1 MNNKTKEPIA
11 IIGIGAI
18 MPGALSKDEFWQNI
32 QTGKYCITEIP
43 QSYWDYKLFYSPD
56 HKAEDK
62 LYSKIG
68 GFIPE
73 GFKFNSI
80 KYRIPPQIAKQM
92 DTVQHLAIETT
103 RMALE
108 DSGYD
113 KKEFDRNRCAVI
125 IGNSMGGMKNEMS
138 NTRLNRPFLYEILK
152 ETPTYKS
159 LSPEAEKKLMDE
171 MDEGVRQKFTPINED
186 SMPGELANVIAG
198 RVANVFDVHGTN
210 FTVDAACATSLAA
223 VDQAVN
229 GLREGNFDMAI
240 VGGVD
245 QMMSPS
251 AYIKFCKIGALSEK
265 GSCPFD
271 AKADGFVMAE
281 GAGTVILKRLSDAV
295 KDGDRVYAVI
305 RAVGASSD
313 GKGKGITAPNP
324 KGQKIAVEKAFE
336 QVEYTPGDIGLVEAH
351 GTSTRVGDAV
361 ELNALYDIF
370 APYAKPGTIGLGSV
384 KSQIGHAKAAAGIA
398 SLIKTSLALYNKVLP
413 PSVNFETPNPTVDWA
428 SSPFRV
434 ITKAEPWNSDK
445 IRRANVSAFGFGGTN
460 FHVAMEEMNDEL
472 VKKTQEHKVCAAKI
486 STSAPAAA
494 QEKKEMNATEYSLL
508 VPGEKIQSDV
518 LTFSADTKQE
528 LFNELSKAVL
538 AIKYDPTY
546 LPSISYQNHI
556 QKPHKF
562 AVSINVENPQK
573 LKEKIEYFIK
583 IAGGQDVW
591 AQESLYLKMK
601 GIYPFTPTEVKPKVC
616 FMFPGQG
623 SQYVDMMKDLAS
635 KYKVVMD
642 TFMEADRL
650 LINIIGQNLTDTLW
664 SKPGETKEQI
674 AAREAAIKKTEMTQP
689 AMLTADIAMMRL
701 LSSFGLK
708 PDVVMGHSL
717 GEYAAAVAAGIF
729 DFENGLKAVC
739 TRGKVMSEIKVEDNG
754 KMASIATTAEAVEPH
769 LKRINGYV
777 AVANKNCPTQ
787 TVIAGAS
794 KAVDEAIKMFTDMGI
809 QAVQIPVSHAFHSEI
824 VRPAMP
830 QYRAFLD
837 TLTFHAP
844 KMPITTNVTAEFY
857 PNDPEKIKDLMVTQ
871 ISHSVEWIKQ
881 LKTTYDSGVR
891 LFVECGPKRVLSA
904 LAASTLSDKKD
915 IKVLASNH
923 PKKGGIVE
931 FNDLFANLISSGI
944 HIDWKGTDIFGDNST
959 YNPAFVK
966 WVDASATPTQK
977 DEVTM
982 SSSSQNNASATQ
994 NGCCTRKSVVISG
1007 IAAGGPGSWD
1017 KVFREGVL
1025 DEILQGRNLIE
1036 PVSSD
1041 CQQKQIDKNVEV
1053 VIKSKDGN
1061 HRIEHLNSVSQAVKL
1076 AAKAGSFD
1084 LEKEFGLP
1092 AKWVASMDRSFQLAI
1107 AAGMLALKDA
1117 GIPLVLYYKPTSTG
1131 GYLPDR
1137 WGLPEDMIDNT
1148 GVIFTSA
1155 YPITNSMMG
1164 EFAQKLTALLE
1175 NKNAKEI
1182 TKFYE
1187 TFINQISDPALKAE
1201 LKAWYDA
1208 EMAKV
1213 PPLQSFTSQFI
1224 LKTIIIAQSH
1234 FAQWIRAKGPAT
1246 SMSAACA
1253 STAQAIAV
1261 AHDWIRLGRAK
1272 RVIVIS
1278 ADDITNDSIAE
1289 WMLTAFLASGAAT
1302 TEADVT
1308 KAALPFDRRRNGMIV
1323 GMGAVSLVVEEESE
1337 VAKRGMKPL
1346 AKLLESEIRNSGFHV
1361 TRLDVAH
1368 VAQVMNEMVSRA
1380 EKDYGLNR
1388 SDIAKQLVFISH
1400 ETYTPARGGSASAE
1414 AYALKSTFGKDVSSV
1429 IVSNTKGFT
1438 GHSMGAGLE
1447 DAIAVRC
1454 LNTGIVPPIAN
1465 FKEADPELE
1474 GITLSKGGHYNFK
1487 YALRLAAGFGSQ
1499 IGMTLLEK
1507 VWSVDEPRICD
1518 PAKHEAWLKQ
1528 ISNQQTP
1535 VLEVVHNTLR
1545 VKDNYKH
1552 GVKPSLVMEGAQAFV
1567 DKVNLVA
1574 SHNAAAHTAA
1584 VPATPAPVA
1593 TSAAQAPVT
1602 AAPVAPVAAAP
1613 KAALPAL
1620 DEASVTKD
1628 ILAIVSE
1635 KTGYPEDMLDLD
1647 LDMEADLGIDT
1658 VKQAELFAI
1667 MREKYQIARQEG
1679 VQLKDY
1685 PTIRSI
1691 IKYAIANAGSESN
1704 ASAPTAAPAA
1714 QTAAPAPVA
1723 PAPVTAAPVA
1733 QPAAAAAPKAA
1744 LPALDEASV
1753 TKDILAIVSEKTGY
1767 PEDMLDLDLDMEADL
1782 GIDTVKQAEL
1792 FAIMREKY
1800 QIARQEGVQLKDYP
1814 TIRSIIKYAMANAG
1828 SEANVAAAQP
1838 AAAAAPVTAA
1848 PAAAPVAAAPVTPAP
1863 AVAQPAAA
1871 AAPKAALPALDEASV
1886 TKDILSIVAEK
1897 TGYPED
1903 MLDLDLDMEADLGID
1918 TVKQAELFAI
1928 MREKYQIARQEGVQL
1943 KDYPTIRSI
1952 IKYAMANAGS
1962 EGKAPAV
1969 TAAPAAQTAAPA
1981 PVASAP
1987 VTAVPVAQPAVAAAP
2002 KAALPALDE
2011 ASVTKD
2017 ITALVAEKTGYPE
2030 DMLDLDLDM
2039 EADLGIDTVKQAELF
2054 AIMREKYQIARQ
2066 EGVQLKDYPTIR
2078 SIIKY
2083 AIANAGS
2090 EGKAPAAA
2098 PAVTA
2103 APVAQAAAPVTP
2115 APVAAPVAPAPVTA
2129 APKASGPLPSL
2140 DEASVTKDIKAIV
2153 AEKTGYPEDMLDLDL
2168 DMEADLGIDTVKQ
2181 AELFAIMR
2189 EKYQIAR
2196 QEGVQLKDYPTIR
2209 SIIKYAIA
2217 NAGSEGKAPAAAPA
2231 VTAAPVAQAAAPVTP
2246 APVTAPV
2253 APAPVTAAPAT
2264 PVVTPVSA
2272 PKVQE
2277 PQEPQLPTI
2286 NVPTVQ
2292 DAVPTAEKVEKPTED
2307 MLTTNPTAPI
2317 RPHVSLAER
2326 PEREGYAGEHCHEK
2340 KLRNVT
2346 VVAQAPLTERE
2357 NRRLSKDRTV
2367 LIFADNSQLIKAYQE
2382 EFKELGVKTHV
2393 FTTLKTRSK
2402 NTTIVNWESYEET
2415 EAALKEYAAEDP
2427 NIQGIVYL
2435 LGATVKKFD
2444 KKVSPHNELTK
2455 YVMPLFIALRV
2466 FEKGL
2471 SDRSDADTFFA
2482 VNTKID
2488 GHFGYTTK
2496 DEFNPIVGAL
2506 TGGVTCYRKDVY
2518 ERTGAISKLIDF
2530 EPTATPDEMARYT
2543 MEEVLHGDMR
2553 LMIGAR
2559 EGGRSTILS
2568 VPVRLDRSEKRFDL
2582 AGKTIIFTGSGRG
2595 IGAMLS
2601 QKIAA
2606 QYHSKII
2613 VLDIIE
2619 IQEKTPLWA
2628 SMNEAELAALKKQ
2641 IWEDLKADKT
2651 KKATPVMLERAFG
2664 RVKDSIT
2671 LYKNLQKLRDLGS
2684 EVEYYHCDV
2693 MNSSM
2698 VKEVCTKIKA
2708 KNGRV
2713 DGLIHF
2719 AGLERSKL
2727 IYDKDPAE
2735 YYRIFDVKATSFASF
2750 LANNIVRDDGFF
2762 AFASS
2767 IAGKYGNLGQSDY
2780 ASANDYL
2787 AKSAF
2792 SLTNQGYRAISIAM
2806 SAYKNV
2812 GMGVRAGVETFLK
2825 SNGVDFVDPED
2836 GMQIFLDEIV
2846 YGDVPEIVLTGS
2858 LGRLDWDHQHRFEMD
2873 EIVPTGAQNAP
2884 KGGNDNGGSAAPKAA
2899 AKTQQAALPD
2909 PSQANHFLSKV
2920 VSLEKGKEIHAEKE
2934 FNLQS
2939 DPYLADHAIEGTPYV
2954 PGVMGIE
2961 TFMETATAL
2970 GGRVPQGLKDVHFY
2984 LPIKLLRNRPQA
2996 VRVIGTDVNGD
3007 ISMEIESDFI
3017 NSKGIKMGNTR
3028 RHFTAHAMQDGFVS
3042 TWNEVKDQIHLDVN
3056 AAPQITKEEIYKKY
3070 FHGPSFQVLGGI
3082 LKADKDSSLAIY
3094 NTTPQPQWKDGQKVL
3109 LANPMLIEAAFQ
3121 CCGFRDMAIDNKMTL
3136 PDGIKEVA
3144 VFKRQTP
3151 PQKLYL
3157 YGRFKG
3163 LTADGKTLHDAYVFD
3178 EQGNVWVEF
3187 HGYQAIGQ

>member
-11 IIGIGAI
+11 IVGIGAI

-43 QSYWDYKLFYSPD
+43 ASYWDYKLFYSPD

-113 KKEFDRNRCAVI
+113 KKEFNRDRCAVI
-125 IGNSMGGMKNEMS
+125 MGNSMGGMKNEMS

-152 ETPTYKS
+152 DTPTYKA
-159 LSPEAEKKLMDE
+159 LPPDAEQKLMDE
-171 MDEGVRQKFTPINED
+171 MDEGVRQKFTPITED

-198 RVANVFDVHGTN
+198 RLANVFDVHGTN

-251 AYIKFCKIGALSEK
+251 AYIKFCKIGALSEH

-295 KDGDRVYAVI
+295 KDGDKVYAVI

-324 KGQKIAVEKAFE
+324 KGQKIAVEKTFE
-336 QVEYTPGDIGLVEAH
+336 QLDYTPGDVGLIEAH

-370 APYAKPGTIGLGSV
+370 SPYAKPGTIGLGSV

-413 PSVNFETPNPTVDWA
+413 PSVNFQTPNPTVDWA
-428 SSPFRV
+428 TSPFRV
-434 ITKAEPWNSDK
+434 ITQAEPWNTDK
-445 IRRANVSAFGFGGTN
+445 VRRANVSAFGFGGTN
-460 FHVAMEEMNDEL
+460 FHVALEEMNDDL
-472 VKKTQEHKVCAAKI
+472 VRKTQNAAQDKVCAAAI
-486 STSAPAAA
+486 SHPTPAV
-494 QEKKEMNATEYSLL
+494 QEQSNMNATNYSLL

-518 LTFSADTKQE
+518 LTFSADTKQD
-528 LFNELSKAVL
+528 LFNALGKAVL
-538 AIKYDPTY
+538 AIEYDPTY
-546 LPSISYQNHI
+546 LPRIAYQNHL

-562 AVSINVENPQK
+562 AVAINVENPEK

-601 GIYPFTPTEVKPKVC
+601 GIYPFTPSEIKPKVC

-642 TFMEADRL
+642 TFMEADRIL
-650 LINIIGQNLTDTLW
+650 VGLIGQNLTDTLW
-664 SKPGETKEQI
+664 SKPGETKEQL
-674 AAREAAIKKTEMTQP
+674 AEREAAIKKTEMTQP
-689 AMLTADIAMMRL
+689 AVLTADVAMMRL

-739 TRGKVMSEIKVEDNG
+739 TRAKAMADIKVEDNG
-754 KMASIATTAEAVEPH
+754 KMASIAAPTEQVEPQ
-769 LKRINGYV
+769 LSRISGYV

-787 TVIAGAS
+787 TVIAGNS
-794 KAVDEAIKMFTDMGI
+794 KSIDDAIKMFTDMGI

-830 QYRAFLD
+830 KYRAFLD
-837 TLTFHAP
+837 TLTVNAP

-857 PNDPEKIKDLMVTQ
+857 PSDPEKIKDLMVTQ

-904 LAASTLSDKKD
+904 LATNTLADKKD

-931 FNDLFANLISSGI
+931 FNDMFANMISSGI
-944 HIDWKGTDIFGDNST
+944 HIDWKGTDVLGDHST
-959 YNPAFVK
+959 FNPAFAQWAGAAAPAAAAPAQPAAACAAQPAACSTHK
-966 WVDASATPTQK
+966 
-977 DEVTM
+977 E
-982 SSSSQNNASATQ
+982 
-994 NGCCTRKSVVISG
+994 VVISG

-1036 PVSSD
+1036 PVSSEI
-1041 CQQKQIDKNVEV
+1041 QQKQIDKNVEI

-1061 HRIEHLNSVSQAVKL
+1061 HRIEHLSSPEQAIKL

-1092 AKWVASMDRSFQLAI
+1092 AKWVASMDRCFQLAI
-1107 AAGMLALKDA
+1107 AAGILALKDA

-1137 WGLPEDMIDNT
+1137 WGLPEEMIDNT

-1175 NKNAKEI
+1175 NKNAQEL

-1213 PPLQSFTSQFI
+1213 PALQSFTSQFI

-1253 STAQAIAV
+1253 STAQAISV

-1278 ADDITNDSIAE
+1278 ADDITNNSISE

-1302 TEADVT
+1302 TQADVT

-1323 GMGAVSLVVEEESE
+1323 GMGAVSLVVEEQAE
-1337 VAKRGMKPL
+1337 VEKRGMKPL
-1346 AKLLESEIRNSGFHV
+1346 AKLLATEIRNSGFHV
-1361 TRLDVAH
+1361 TRLDVGH
-1368 VAQVMNEMVSRA
+1368 VAQVMNELVSHA
-1380 EKDYGLNR
+1380 EKEYGLNR

-1454 LNTGIVPPIAN
+1454 LNTGLVPPIAN
-1465 FKEADPELE
+1465 FKEADPELQ

-1507 VWSVDEPRICD
+1507 MWTVGEPRITD
-1518 PAKHEAWLKQ
+1518 SAKHEAWLKH
-1528 ISNQQTP
+1528 ISNQQNP
-1535 VLEVVHNTLR
+1535 VLEVDHNTLR

-1567 DKVNLVA
+1567 DKVNMMA
-1574 SHNAAAHTAA
+1574 SHAAPAAAPAVTSAPAPAPAA
-1584 VPATPAPVA
+1584 VQP
-1593 TSAAQAPVT
+1593 
-1602 AAPVAPVAAAP
+1602 APVAAAP
-1613 KAALPAL
+1613 KAALPNT

-1667 MREKYQIARQEG
+1667 MR
-1679 VQLKDY
+1679 D
-1685 PTIRSI
+1685 
-1691 IKYAIANAGSESN
+1691 
-1704 ASAPTAAPAA
+1704 
-1714 QTAAPAPVA
+1714 
-1723 PAPVTAAPVA
+1723 
-1733 QPAAAAAPKAA
+1733 
-1744 LPALDEASV
+1744 
-1753 TKDILAIVSEKTGY
+1753 
-1767 PEDMLDLDLDMEADL
+1767 
-1782 GIDTVKQAEL
+1782 
-1792 FAIMREKY
+1792 KY

-1814 TIRSIIKYAMANAG
+1814 TIRSIIKYAMENAG
-1828 SEANVAAAQP
+1828 SEMGAAPAAPVASVAQP
-1838 AAAAAPVTAA
+1838 APAPVVTSAPAPAPAVTAA
-1848 PAAAPVAAAPVTPAP
+1848 PAQPAPV
-1863 AVAQPAAA
+1863 A
-1871 AAPKAALPALDEASV
+1871 AAPKAALPNTDEASV
-1886 TKDILSIVAEK
+1886 TKDIVALVAEK

-1952 IKYAMANAGS
+1952 IKYAMAHAGT
-1962 EGKAPAV
+1962 EGAATV
-1969 TAAPAAQTAAPA
+1969 AAAPAAAQAPAAQPAPVATPAAVVTPAPAVAPAPA
-1981 PVASAP
+1981 PV
-1987 VTAVPVAQPAVAAAP
+1987 PAVAPAAAP
-2002 KAALPALDE
+2002 KAQGALDE
-2011 ASVTKD
+2011 ASVTKE
-2017 ITALVAEKTGYPE
+2017 IVAMVAEKTGYPE

-2054 AIMREKYQIARQ
+2054 AAMREHYGIAQ
-2066 EGVQLKDYPTIR
+2066 MEGIQLKDYPTIR
-2078 SIIKY
+2078 HCINFALTY
-2083 AIANAGS
+2083 A
-2090 EGKAPAAA
+2090 GKPAAA
-2098 PAVTA
+2098 PAA
-2103 APVAQAAAPVTP
+2103 AQ
-2115 APVAAPVAPAPVTA
+2115 
-2129 APKASGPLPSL
+2129 
-2140 DEASVTKDIKAIV
+2140 
-2153 AEKTGYPEDMLDLDL
+2153 
-2168 DMEADLGIDTVKQ
+2168 
-2181 AELFAIMR
+2181 
-2189 EKYQIAR
+2189 
-2196 QEGVQLKDYPTIR
+2196 
-2209 SIIKYAIA
+2209 
-2217 NAGSEGKAPAAAPA
+2217 PAAAPA
-2231 VTAAPVAQAAAPVTP
+2231 PAADSSVAPVQ
-2246 APVTAPV
+2246 TAPAAQEPAEPALPVIKV
-2253 APAPVTAAPAT
+2253 AD
-2264 PVVTPVSA
+2264 
-2272 PKVQE
+2272 VQE
-2277 PQEPQLPTI
+2277 
-2286 NVPTVQ
+2286 
-2292 DAVPTAEKVEKPTED
+2292 AVPTAGKVGKPSEE
-2307 MLTTNPTAPI
+2307 MLTTNPTGQI
-2317 RPHVSLAER
+2317 EHRVSLAER

-2346 VVAQAPLTERE
+2346 VVADAPLTERE
-2357 NRRLSKDRTV
+2357 NRRLAKDRTV

-2444 KKVSPHNELTK
+2444 KKASPHNELTK

-2471 SDRSDADTFFA
+2471 ANRQDADTFFA
-2482 VNTKID
+2482 VNVKID
-2488 GHFGYTTK
+2488 GNFGYFTK

-2506 TGGVTCYRKDVY
+2506 TGGTTCYRKDVY
-2518 ERTGAISKLIDF
+2518 ERTGAISKLMDF
-2530 EPTATPDEMARYT
+2530 EPTATPDEMAQKT
-2543 MEEVLHGDMR
+2543 MDEVLHGDMR
-2553 LMIGAR
+2553 LMIGTR
-2559 EGGRSTILS
+2559 EGKRSTILS
-2568 VPVRLDRSEKRFDL
+2568 VPVRLDKSVKRFDL

-2606 QYHSKII
+2606 QYKSKII

-2628 SMNEAELAALKKQ
+2628 SMNETELAALKKQ
-2641 IWEDLKADKT
+2641 LWEELKADT
-2651 KKATPVMLERAFG
+2651 THKATPVMLERAFG

-2671 LYKNLQKLRDLGS
+2671 LYNNLQKLRDLGS

-2693 MNSSM
+2693 LNSSM

-2792 SLTNQGYRAISIAM
+2792 SLTNQGYRAIAIAM

-2858 LGRLDWDHQHRFEMD
+2858 LGRLDWDHQLRFEMD
-2873 EIVPTGAQNAP
+2873 EIVPEGAHAAP
-2884 KGGNDNGGSAAPKAA
+2884 QGGNDRGQGGASPAAPASAAA
-2899 AKTQQAALPD
+2899 QPD
-2909 PSQANHFLSKV
+2909 PAQATHFLGKV
-2920 VSLEKGKEIHAEKE
+2920 GTLAKNQALHAEKE

-2961 TFMETATAL
+2961 TFVETATAL
-2970 GGRVPQGLKDVHFY
+2970 GGTVPQGLKDVHFY

-2996 VRVIGTDVNGD
+2996 VRVIGKEENGD

-3017 NSKGIKMGNTR
+3017 NSKGVKMGNTR
-3028 RHFTAHAMQDGFVS
+3028 RHFTAHALQRGFVS

-3082 LKADKDSSLAIY
+3082 LKADKDSSLAVY
-3094 NTTPQPQWKDGQKVL
+3094 NTTPRPQWTDGAKTL

-3136 PDGIKEVA
+3136 PDGIKELA
-3144 VFKRQTP
+3144 VFKREVP

-3178 EQGNVWVEF
+3178 EQGQVWVEI

>member
-11 IIGIGAI
+11 IVGIGAI
-18 MPGALSKDEFWQNI
+18 MPGALSKDEFWNNI
-32 QTGKYCITEIP
+32 QSGKYCITEVP
-43 QSYWDYKLFYSPD
+43 KSYWDPALFYSPD

-62 LYSKIG
+62 LYSTIG
-68 GFIPE
+68 GFIPQE
-73 GFKFNSI
+73 FKFNSI
-80 KYRIPPQIAKQM
+80 QYRIPPQIAKQM
-92 DTVQHLAIETT
+92 DTVQCLAIETT

-125 IGNSMGGMKNEMS
+125 VGNSLGGMKNEKS
-138 NTRLNRPFLYEILK
+138 NTRLNKPFFYEILK
-152 ETPTYKS
+152 ETQVYKS
-159 LSPEAEKKLMDE
+159 LTPQAEKQMMAE
-171 MDEGVRQKFTPINED
+171 MDESFRQKYTPITED
-186 SMPGELANVIAG
+186 TMPGELPNVIAG
-198 RVANVFDVHGTN
+198 RLANVFDVHGTN

-295 KDGDRVYAVI
+295 KDGDKVYAVI

-324 KGQKIAVEKAFE
+324 KGQKIAVEKTFE
-336 QVEYTPGDIGLVEAH
+336 QLDYTPGDVGLVEAH

-361 ELNALYDIF
+361 ELNALYEIF
-370 APYAKPGTIGLGSV
+370 SPYAKPGTIGLGSV

-398 SLIKTSLALYNKVLP
+398 SLIKTSMALYNKVLP

-428 SSPFRV
+428 TSPFRV
-434 ITKAEPWNSDK
+434 ITKAEEWTTDK
-445 IRRANVSAFGFGGTN
+445 VRRANVSAFGFGGTN
-460 FHVAMEEMNDEL
+460 FHVALEEMNDGL
-472 VKKTQEHKVCAAKI
+472 LKKETETKVCCEKI
-486 STSAPAAA
+486 STPVVE
-494 QEKKEMNATEYSLL
+494 EKSVMNSNNYELR
-508 VPGEKIQSDV
+508 VPGEKIQGDV
-518 LTFSADTKQE
+518 LTFSAPTKQE
-528 LFNELSKAVL
+528 LFNELGKAVL

-556 QKPHKF
+556 QKPQKF
-562 AVSINVENPQK
+562 AVSINVESPEK
-573 LKEKIEYFIK
+573 LKDKIEFFIK
-583 IAGGQDVW
+583 IASGQDVW
-591 AQESLYLKMK
+591 SQDSLYLKMK
-601 GIYPFTPTEVKPKVC
+601 GIYPFTPSEIKPKVC

-635 KYKVVMD
+635 KYKVVQD
-642 TFMEADRL
+642 TFDEADRHL
-650 LINIIGQNLTDTLW
+650 MNISGQNLTDTLW
-664 SKPGETKEQI
+664 SKAGETKEQI
-674 AAREAAIKKTEMTQP
+674 AAREEAIRKTEMTQP

-701 LSSFGLK
+701 LSSFGIK

-739 TRGKVMSEIKVEDNG
+739 TRGKVMSEIRVEDNG
-754 KMASIATTAEAVEPH
+754 KMASVAAPAEQVAPE

-794 KAVDEAIKMFTDMGI
+794 KAVDDAIVMFTNMGI

-824 VRPAMP
+824 IRPAMP

-837 TLTFHAP
+837 TLEFHSP

-871 ISHSVEWIKQ
+871 IAHSVEWIKQ
-881 LKTTYDSGVR
+881 LKTTYESGVR

-904 LAASTLSDKKD
+904 LATNTLSDKKD
-915 IKVLASNH
+915 IRVLASNH
-923 PKKGGIVE
+923 PKKGGITE

-944 HIDWKGTDIFGDNST
+944 AIDWTGTDMAGNNSC
-959 YNPAFVK
+959 YNPAFAK
-966 WVDASATPTQK
+966 WVNPATTVSIEKVQTPAQTPVEEKPCQTQAKDAVCYHK
-977 DEVTM
+977 DI
-982 SSSSQNNASATQ
+982 
-994 NGCCTRKSVVISG
+994 VISG
-1007 IAAGGPGSWD
+1007 ISAGGPGSWD
-1017 KVFREGVL
+1017 KVFREGIL
-1025 DEILQGRNLIE
+1025 DEILSGRNMIE
-1036 PVSSD
+1036 SVSPEI
-1041 CQQKQIDKNVEV
+1041 QQQQIDKHVEFV
-1053 VIKSKDGN
+1053 VKSPDGN
-1061 HRIEHLNSVSQAVKL
+1061 HRFERLTSPTQAIKL
-1076 AAKAGSFD
+1076 AAKGGAFD

-1092 AKWVASMDRSFQLAI
+1092 AKWVRSMDRSFQLAI
-1107 AAGMLALKDA
+1107 AAGILALKDA

-1137 WGLPEDMIDNT
+1137 WGLPADMIDET

-1155 YPITNSMMG
+1155 FPVANSMMG
-1164 EFAQKLTALLE
+1164 DLTKRVSGLLN
-1175 NKNAKEI
+1175 NKTAKEVRAFCD
-1182 TKFYE
+1182 KF
-1187 TFINQISDPALKAE
+1187 IAQISDPALKAE
-1201 LKAWYDA
+1201 IENWYNENFKDKEVEPQA
-1208 EMAKV
+1208 
-1213 PPLQSFTSQFI
+1213 FTSEFI
-1224 LKTIIIAQSH
+1224 LKTIAIAHSH
-1234 FAQWIRAKGPAT
+1234 FCQWIRARGPAT
-1246 SMSAACA
+1246 AMSAACA
-1253 STAQAIAV
+1253 STAQAIAI
-1261 AHDWIRLGRAK
+1261 AQDWIKLGRCK

-1278 ADDITNDSIAE
+1278 ADDISNDNVAE
-1289 WMLTAFLASGAAT
+1289 WILTAFLASGAAT
-1302 TEADVT
+1302 TEAEVA

-1323 GMGAVSLVVEEESE
+1323 GMGAVSLVVEEEAE
-1337 VAKRGMKPL
+1337 VIKRGMKPL
-1346 AKLLESEIRNSGFHV
+1346 AKLLNAEIANSGFHV
-1361 TRLDVAH
+1361 TRIDVNH
-1368 VAQVMNEMVSRA
+1368 MAQVMDRLVATA
-1380 EKDYGLNR
+1380 EKEYGLNR

-1414 AYALKSTFGKDVSSV
+1414 AYALKSTFGADVGSV

-1454 LNTGIVPPIAN
+1454 LNTGLVPPIAN
-1465 FKEADPELE
+1465 FQEADPELA
-1474 GITLSKGGHYNFK
+1474 GINLSKGGHYDFK
-1487 YALRLAAGFGSQ
+1487 YALHLAAGFGSQ
-1499 IGMTLLEK
+1499 VGMTLLERSWQ
-1507 VWSVDEPRICD
+1507 VGQDRISD
-1518 PAKHEAWLKQ
+1518 AAQHQSWLKE
-1528 ISNQQTP
+1528 ISGQEDP
-1535 VLEVVHNTLR
+1535 VLEVVQNTLR
-1545 VKDNYKH
+1545 IKDNYKH
-1552 GVKPSLVMEGAQAFV
+1552 GVKPALVMEGSQAFV
-1567 DKVNLVA
+1567 DKVKPAKAVA
-1574 SHNAAAHTAA
+1574 SVAQE
-1584 VPATPAPVA
+1584 PAEQAAPVQA
-1593 TSAAQAPVT
+1593 VAEQAPVVT
-1602 AAPVAPVAAAP
+1602 TPEVAPAAVVEP
-1613 KAALPAL
+1613 AAVLPSL
-1620 DEASVTKD
+1620 TEEDVTKE
-1628 ILAIVSE
+1628 ILNIVSE

-1691 IKYAIANAGSESN
+1691 IKYALANAGQ
-1704 ASAPTAAPAA
+1704 SAEQVPAEQAAPVQAVAEQAPVVTTPEVAPAA
-1714 QTAAPAPVA
+1714 V
-1723 PAPVTAAPVA
+1723 VE
-1733 QPAAAAAPKAA
+1733 PAAV
-1744 LPALDEASV
+1744 LPSLTEEDV
-1753 TKDILAIVSEKTGY
+1753 TKEILNIVSEKTGY

-1814 TIRSIIKYAMANAG
+1814 TIRSIIKYALANAG
-1828 SEANVAAAQP
+1828 QSAEQVP
-1838 AAAAAPVTAA
+1838 AEQAAPVQAVAEQTPVVTAPEVA
-1848 PAAAPVAAAPVTPAP
+1848 PAAVVEPVQAPVAEVAP
-1863 AVAQPAAA
+1863 AV
-1871 AAPKAALPALDEASV
+1871 KAVVALDEATV
-1886 TKDILSIVAEK
+1886 TKEVVSMVAEK

-1952 IKYAMANAGS
+1952 IKYALANAGQS
-1962 EGKAPAV
+1962 AEQVPAEQAAPVQAVAEQTPVVTAPEVAPAAVVEPVQAPVAEVAPAV
-1969 TAAPAAQTAAPA
+1969 K
-1981 PVASAP
+1981 
-1987 VTAVPVAQPAVAAAP
+1987 AVV
-2002 KAALPALDE
+2002 ALDE
-2011 ASVTKD
+2011 ATVTKEVVSM
-2017 ITALVAEKTGYPE
+2017 VAEKTGYPE

-2054 AIMREKYQIARQ
+2054 AAMREHYAVAQQDGI
-2066 EGVQLKDYPTIR
+2066 QLKDYPTIR
-2078 SIIKY
+2078 HCIKFVLSST
-2083 AIANAGS
+2083 AVNQSSVAEETS
-2090 EGKAPAAA
+2090 
-2098 PAVTA
+2098 AVTE
-2103 APVAQAAAPVTP
+2103 APVEPTLAQSAVTEEENALPVI
-2115 APVAAPVAPAPVTA
+2115 
-2129 APKASGPLPSL
+2129 K
-2140 DEASVTKDIKAIV
+2140 VTKLA
-2153 AEKTGYPEDMLDLDL
+2153 
-2168 DMEADLGIDTVKQ
+2168 
-2181 AELFAIMR
+2181 
-2189 EKYQIAR
+2189 
-2196 QEGVQLKDYPTIR
+2196 
-2209 SIIKYAIA
+2209 
-2217 NAGSEGKAPAAAPA
+2217 
-2231 VTAAPVAQAAAPVTP
+2231 
-2246 APVTAPV
+2246 
-2253 APAPVTAAPAT
+2253 
-2264 PVVTPVSA
+2264 
-2272 PKVQE
+2272 
-2277 PQEPQLPTI
+2277 
-2286 NVPTVQ
+2286 
-2292 DAVPTAEKVEKPTED
+2292 DAVPAADQVNKPSEE
-2307 MLTTNPTAPI
+2307 MLTTNPTGEI
-2317 RPHVSLAER
+2317 KENTSLAER

-2340 KLRNVT
+2340 KLRSVT
-2346 VVAQAPLTERE
+2346 VVAPAPLTERV
-2357 NRRLSKDRTV
+2357 NRHLSKDRTV

-2415 EAALKEYAAEDP
+2415 EAALKEYASEDP

-2435 LGATVKKFD
+2435 LGASVKKFD
-2444 KKVSPHNELTK
+2444 KKVSTHGELTK

-2466 FEKGL
+2466 FERAM
-2471 SDRSDADTFFA
+2471 SNRTDADTFFV

-2488 GHFGYTTK
+2488 GNFGYTTK
-2496 DEFNPIVGAL
+2496 DEFNPITGAL
-2506 TGGVTCYRKDVY
+2506 CGGMTCFRKDVY
-2518 ERTGAISKLIDF
+2518 ERTGALGKLLDF
-2530 EPTATPDEMARYT
+2530 ENTATPDEMAQKT

-2553 LMIGAR
+2553 LMVGTR
-2559 EGGRSTILS
+2559 GGERSTILS
-2568 VPVRLDRSEKRFDL
+2568 VPVRLDRSVKRFDL
-2582 AGKTIIFTGSGRG
+2582 AGKTVIFTGAGRG

-2601 QKIAA
+2601 QKLAA
-2606 QYHSKII
+2606 QYKSKII

-2641 IWEDLKADKT
+2641 MWEELKADT
-2651 KKATPVMLERAFG
+2651 TQKATPVLLERAFG
-2664 RVKDSIT
+2664 KVKDSIT
-2671 LYKNLQKLRDLGS
+2671 LYNNLQKLRELGS

-2693 MNSSM
+2693 LNSSM

-2708 KNGRV
+2708 RNGRV

-2735 YYRIFDVKATSFASF
+2735 YYRIFDVKASSFVTF
-2750 LANNIVRDDGFF
+2750 LENNIVRNGGFF

-2787 AKSAF
+2787 AKSAL
-2792 SLTNQGYRAISIAM
+2792 SLSNQGYRAISVAM

-2812 GMGVRAGVETFLK
+2812 GMGVRAGVETFLR

-2858 LGRLDWDHQHRFEMD
+2858 LGLLDWDHQLRLDMD
-2873 EIVPTGAQNAP
+2873 EIVPQ
-2884 KGGNDNGGSAAPKAA
+2884 GGNNTPESDDSDKGNGGPSAPVKSEETPAA
-2899 AKTQQAALPD
+2899 IQPD
-2909 PSQANHFLSKV
+2909 PSKANHFLSKV
-2920 VSLEKGKEIHAEKE
+2920 VSQTDQEIHTEKE
-2934 FNLQS
+2934 FNLES

-2961 TFMETATAL
+2961 TFVETATAL
-2970 GGRVPQGLKDVHFY
+2970 SGQVPQGLKDVHFF

-2996 VRVIGTDVNGD
+2996 VRVIGKNENGE

-3028 RHFTAHAMQDGFVS
+3028 RHFTAKSLASGFVS
-3042 TWNEVKDQIHLDVN
+3042 TWKEVKDQIQLDTL
-3056 AAPQITKEEIYKKY
+3056 ALPQISKEEIYKKY

-3082 LKADKDSSLAIY
+3082 LKADKESSLALY
-3094 NTTPQPQWKDGQKVL
+3094 NTTPRPQWSDAEKTL

-3121 CCGFRDMAIDNKMTL
+3121 CCGFRDMAIENKMTL
-3136 PDGIKEVA
+3136 PDGIKEIA
-3144 VFKRQTP
+3144 VFHREVP

-3178 EQGNVWVEF
+3178 EQGNVWVEI

>member
-1 MNNKTKEPIA
+1 MPRKEDFTLGDKMKNKNLEPIA
-11 IIGIGAI
+11 IVGIGAI
-18 MPGALSKDEFWQNI
+18 MPGALNKDEFWSNI
-32 QTGKYCITEIP
+32 KEGKYCITEIP
-43 QSYWDYKLFYSPD
+43 ASYWDYRLFYSPD

-68 GFIPE
+68 GFIPQS
-73 GFKFNSI
+73 FKFNSL

-113 KKEFDRNRCAVI
+113 KKEFDHNRTAVI

-152 ETPTYKS
+152 NTPSFKS
-159 LSPEAEKKLMDE
+159 LAPADAQKMLDE
-171 MDEGVRQKFTPINED
+171 MDAGVREKFTPINED
-186 SMPGELANVIAG
+186 SMPGELANVIPG
-198 RVANVFDVHGTN
+198 RVANVFDLHGTN
-210 FTVDAACATSLAA
+210 FAVDAACATSLAA
-223 VDQAVN
+223 IDQAVN
-229 GLREGNFDMAI
+229 GLRMGNFDMAI
-240 VGGVD
+240 AGGVD

-251 AYIKFCKIGALSEK
+251 AYIKFCKIGALSET
-265 GSCPFD
+265 GSYPFD
-271 AKADGFVMAE
+271 ARANGFVMAE
-281 GAGTVILKRLSDAV
+281 GAGMVILKRLSDAV
-295 KDGDRVYAVI
+295 KAGDKIYAVI

-324 KGQKIAVEKAFE
+324 KGQKLAVEKAFE
-336 QVEYTPGDIGLVEAH
+336 QLDYTPEAVGLIEAH
-351 GTSTRVGDAV
+351 GTGTRVGDAV
-361 ELNALYDIF
+361 ELGALTELFGSYV
-370 APYAKPGTIGLGSV
+370 KPGSIGLGSV

-398 SLIKTSLALYNKVLP
+398 SLIKTSLALYNEVLP
-413 PSVNFETPNPTVDWA
+413 PSVNFETPNPIVDW
-428 SSPFRV
+428 STCPFRV
-434 ITKAEPWNSDK
+434 ITKAEEWPGDK

-460 FHVAMEEMNDEL
+460 FHVAMEEMNDSL
-472 VKKTQEHKVCAAKI
+472 LKKAEESKQQVTV
-486 STSAPAAA
+486 SAPV
-494 QEKKEMNATEYSLL
+494 QEKPTMTSSNSYTLH

-518 LTFSADTKQE
+518 LTFSAPTKQE
-528 LFNELSKAVL
+528 LFNVLDKALV
-538 AIKYDPTY
+538 AIECDPTY
-546 LPSISYQNHI
+546 LPSLSYKNHME
-556 QKPHKF
+556 KPAKF
-562 AVSINVENPQK
+562 AVTINVESPEK
-573 LKEKIEYFIK
+573 LKEKIAFFK
-583 IAGGQDVW
+583 KTASAQDVW
-591 AQESLYLKMK
+591 EQESLYLRMK
-601 GIYPFTPTEVKPKVC
+601 GIYPFTPSEIKPKVC

-635 KYKVVMD
+635 KYKVVQD
-642 TFMEADRL
+642 TFDEADRL
-650 LINIIGQNLTDTLW
+650 LMGIIGQNLTDTLW

-689 AMLTADIAMMRL
+689 AVLTADIAMMRL
-701 LSSFGLK
+701 LSSFGIK

-754 KMASIATTAEAVEPH
+754 KMASIAAPVERVEPE
-769 LKRINGYV
+769 LARISGYV

-794 KAVDEAIKMFTDMGI
+794 KSIDDAIKMFTDMGI
-809 QAVQIPVSHAFHSEI
+809 QAVQIPVSHAFHSAI

-857 PNDPEKIKDLMVTQ
+857 PSDPEKIKDLMVTQ

-904 LAASTLSDKKD
+904 LASNTLSDKKD

-944 HIDWKGTDIFGDNST
+944 HLDWKGTDMYGDNST
-959 YNPAFVK
+959 FNPAFVN
-966 WVDASATPTQK
+966 WVTGNATPTEK
-977 DEVTM
+977 AAGTVKENTVC
-982 SSSSQNNASATQ
+982 ACKVGVAAA
-994 NGCCTRKSVVISG
+994 NGKGGKKSIVISG

-1017 KVFREGVL
+1017 KIFREGVL
-1025 DEILQGRNLIE
+1025 DEILSGRNMIE

-1041 CQQKQIDKNVEV
+1041 IQQKQIDKHVEF

-1061 HRIEHLNSVSQAVKL
+1061 HRIERLTSPMQAIKL
-1076 AAKAGSFD
+1076 AAKGGAFD

-1092 AKWVASMDRSFQLAI
+1092 AKWVRSMDRSFQLAI
-1107 AAGMLALKDA
+1107 AAGILALKDA

-1137 WGLPEDMIDNT
+1137 WGLPADMIDET

-1155 YPITNSMMG
+1155 FPVANSMMG
-1164 EFAQKLTALLE
+1164 DLTKRVAGLLN
-1175 NKNAKEI
+1175 NKTAKEVRAFCD
-1182 TKFYE
+1182 KF
-1187 TFINQISDPALKAE
+1187 ISQISDPALKAE
-1201 LKAWYDA
+1201 IEAWYQANFKDKEVEPEA
-1208 EMAKV
+1208 
-1213 PPLQSFTSQFI
+1213 FTSEFI
-1224 LKTIIIAQSH
+1224 LKTIIIAHSH
-1234 FAQWIRAKGPAT
+1234 FCQWIRARGPAT
-1246 SMSAACA
+1246 ALSAACA
-1253 STAQAIAV
+1253 STAQAVSV
-1261 AHDWIRLGRAK
+1261 AQDWIKLGRCK

-1278 ADDITNDSIAE
+1278 ADDPTNDNISE
-1289 WMLTAFLASGAAT
+1289 WILTAFLASGAAT

-1323 GMGAVSLVVEEESE
+1323 GMGAVSLIVEEESE
-1337 VAKRGMKPL
+1337 VTKRGMKPL
-1346 AKLLESEIRNSGFHV
+1346 AKLLSTEIANSGFHV

-1368 VAQVMNEMVSRA
+1368 VAQVMNRLVSHA
-1380 EKDYGLNR
+1380 EQEYGLNR

-1454 LNTGIVPPIAN
+1454 LNTGLVPPIAN

-1499 IGMTLLEK
+1499 LGMTLLEK
-1507 VWSVDEPRICD
+1507 MWQEGEPRIAD
-1518 PAKHEAWLKQ
+1518 EAKHQAWLKE
-1528 ISNQQTP
+1528 ISGQQAP
-1535 VLEVVHNTLR
+1535 VLEVVQNTLR
-1545 VKDNYKH
+1545 IKDNYQH
-1552 GVKPSLVMEGAQAFV
+1552 GVKPALVMEGSQAFV
-1567 DKVNLVA
+1567 DKVNAIHAHDVK
-1574 SHNAAAHTAA
+1574 AAPAA
-1584 VPATPAPVA
+1584 VTP
-1593 TSAAQAPVT
+1593 
-1602 AAPVAPVAAAP
+1602 AAPVAQPAPAAAP
-1613 KAALPAL
+1613 KAAAL
-1620 DEASVTKD
+1620 DEATVTKE
-1628 ILAIVSE
+1628 VVKMVGE
-1635 KTGYPEDMLDLD
+1635 KTGYPEDMLDID

-1658 VKQAELFAI
+1658 VKQAELFASL
-1667 MREKYQIARQEG
+1667 REHYGIAQQDG
-1679 VQLKDY
+1679 IQLKDY
-1685 PTIRSI
+1685 PTIRHC
-1691 IKYAIANAGSESN
+1691 IKFVLANAGQS
-1704 ASAPTAAPAA
+1704 AAPAVSAPVAAPAA
-1714 QTAAPAPVA
+1714 
-1723 PAPVTAAPVA
+1723 VTPAAPVA
-1733 QPAAAAAPKAA
+1733 QPAPAAAPKAA
-1744 LPALDEASV
+1744 ALDEATV
-1753 TKDILAIVSEKTGY
+1753 TKEVVGMVAEKTGY
-1767 PEDMLDLDLDMEADL
+1767 PEDMLDIDLDMEADL

-1792 FAIMREKY
+1792 FASLREHY
-1800 QIARQEGVQLKDYP
+1800 GIAQQDGIQLKDYP
-1814 TIRSIIKYAMANAG
+1814 TIRHCIKFVLANAG
-1828 SEANVAAAQP
+1828 QSAAPAVSAPVAAPAAVTPAAPVAQPAPAAAPKAAALDEATVTKEVVGMVAEKTGYPEDMLDIDLDMEADLGIDTVKQAELFASLREHYGIAQQDGIQLKDYPTIRHCINFVLANAGKAAAQP
-1838 AAAAAPVTAA
+1838 AAAPAVSAPVAA
-1848 PAAAPVAAAPVTPAP
+1848 PAAQPAVVTP
-1863 AVAQPAAA
+1863 VAQPAPA
-1871 AAPKAALPALDEASV
+1871 AAPKAAAGALDEATV
-1886 TKDILSIVAEK
+1886 TKEIVKMVAEK

-1918 TVKQAELFAI
+1918 TVKQAELFAA
-1928 MREKYQIARQEGVQL
+1928 MREHYGIAQQEGIQL
-1943 KDYPTIRSI
+1943 KDYPTIRHCINFALS
-1952 IKYAMANAGS
+1952 NAGKS
-1962 EGKAPAV
+1962 AAPAV
-1969 TAAPAAQTAAPA
+1969 SAPAAVPAAQPA
-1981 PVASAP
+1981 V
-1987 VTAVPVAQPAVAAAP
+1987 VTPVAQPAPAAAP
-2002 KAALPALDE
+2002 KAAAGALDE
-2011 ASVTKD
+2011 ATVTKE
-2017 ITALVAEKTGYPE
+2017 IVKMVAEKTGYPE

-2054 AIMREKYQIARQ
+2054 AAMREHYGIAQQ
-2066 EGVQLKDYPTIR
+2066 EGIQLKDYPTIR
-2078 SIIKY
+2078 HCINFALS
-2083 AIANAGS
+2083 NAG
-2090 EGKAPAAA
+2090 GKFAAA
-2098 PAVTA
+2098 VTPA
-2103 APVAQAAAPVTP
+2103 APVAQPAPAAVEAPAAPATAPAVTP
-2115 APVAAPVAPAPVTA
+2115 APAVVEAPKAAPA
-2129 APKASGPLPSL
+2129 APKLAKKP
-2140 DEASVTKDIKAIV
+2140 EHVV
-2153 AEKTGYPEDMLDLDL
+2153 AEHIGAPQ
-2168 DMEADLGIDTVKQ
+2168 ADALI
-2181 AELFAIMR
+2181 
-2189 EKYQIAR
+2189 
-2196 QEGVQLKDYPTIR
+2196 
-2209 SIIKYAIA
+2209 
-2217 NAGSEGKAPAAAPA
+2217 
-2231 VTAAPVAQAAAPVTP
+2231 
-2246 APVTAPV
+2246 
-2253 APAPVTAAPAT
+2253 
-2264 PVVTPVSA
+2264 
-2272 PKVQE
+2272 
-2277 PQEPQLPTI
+2277 
-2286 NVPTVQ
+2286 
-2292 DAVPTAEKVEKPTED
+2292 
-2307 MLTTNPTAPI
+2307 TNPTAPI
-2317 RPHVSLAER
+2317 EKRFSLAER
-2326 PEREGYAGEHCHEK
+2326 PEREGYQGEHCHEK
-2340 KLRNVT
+2340 KLRYVT
-2346 VVAQAPLTERE
+2346 TVADAPLTERE
-2357 NRRLSKDRTV
+2357 NRRLSKDRTI
-2367 LIFADNSQLIKAYQE
+2367 LLFADNSQLIKAYQE
-2382 EFKELGVKTHV
+2382 EFKELGVKYHV

-2435 LGATVKKFD
+2435 LGASIKKFD
-2444 KKVSPHNELTK
+2444 KKASPHAELTK

-2471 SDRSDADTFFA
+2471 SNRQDADTFFA

-2488 GHFGYTTK
+2488 GNFGYTTK

-2506 TGGVTCYRKDVY
+2506 TGGTTCYRKDVY
-2518 ERTGAISKLIDF
+2518 ERTGAISKLMDF
-2530 EPTATPDEMARYT
+2530 EPTATPDEMAQKT
-2543 MEEVLHGDMR
+2543 MDEVLHGDMR
-2553 LMIGAR
+2553 LMIGTR
-2559 EGGRSTILS
+2559 DNVRSTILS
-2568 VPVRLDRSEKRFDL
+2568 LPTRLDRSVKHFDL

-2651 KKATPVMLERAFG
+2651 QKATPVMLERAFG

-2671 LYKNLQKLRDLGS
+2671 LYNNLQKLRDLGS

-2693 MNSSM
+2693 MNTSM
-2698 VKEVCTKIKA
+2698 MKEVCTKIKA

-2735 YYRIFDVKATSFASF
+2735 YYRIFDVKATSFATF

-2787 AKSAF
+2787 AKSAL
-2792 SLTNQGYRAISIAM
+2792 SLSNQGYRAISIAM

-2812 GMGVRAGVETFLK
+2812 GMGVRAGVETFLR

-2846 YGDVPEIVLTGS
+2846 YGQVPEIVLTGS
-2858 LGRLDWDHQHRFEMD
+2858 LGRLDWDHQLKFEWD
-2873 EIVPTGAQNAP
+2873 EIGADEAGSDDAP
-2884 KGGNDNGGSAAPKAA
+2884 KGGSSSPAAPAAPKAA
-2899 AKTQQAALPD
+2899 AAGVDASKAT
-2909 PSQANHFLSKV
+2909 HFLGNV
-2920 VSLEKGKEIHAEKE
+2920 TSLQKGSEIHLEKE
-2934 FNLQS
+2934 FNLNS

-2970 GGRVPQGLKDVHFY
+2970 TGNVPQGLKDVHFY

-2996 VRVIGTDVNGD
+2996 VRVIGKASGNEA
-3007 ISMEIESDFI
+3007 SMEIESDFI
-3017 NSKGIKMGNTR
+3017 NSKGVKMGNTR
-3028 RHFTAHAMQDGFVS
+3028 RHFTAKTLDGFTS
-3042 TWNEVKDQIHLDVN
+3042 TWDSVKAEAMTGLT
-3056 AAPQITKEEIYKKY
+3056 APMSVSKEEIYQKY
-3070 FHGPSFQVLGGI
+3070 FHGPSFQVLAGI
-3082 LKADKDSSLAIY
+3082 VRVDNHASLAVY
-3094 NTTPQPQWKDGQKVL
+3094 NTTPRPQWNDGPRTL

-3121 CCGFRDMAIDNKMTL
+3121 CCGFQDMSIAHKMTL
-3136 PDGIKEVA
+3136 PDGIAEVA
-3144 VFKRQTP
+3144 VLKKQIP
-3151 PQKLYL
+3151 PAQLYL
-3157 YGRFKG
+3157 YGVSRG
-3163 LTADGKTLHDAYVFD
+3163 NTADGKTLHDAYVFD
-3178 EQGNVWVEF
+3178 AQGEVWVEI

>member
-11 IIGIGAI
+11 IVGIGAI

-43 QSYWDYKLFYSPD
+43 ASYWDYKLFYSPD

-113 KKEFDRNRCAVI
+113 KKEFNRDRCAVI
-125 IGNSMGGMKNEMS
+125 MGNSMGGMKNEMS

-152 ETPTYKS
+152 DTPTYKA
-159 LSPEAEKKLMDE
+159 LPPDAEQKLMDE
-171 MDEGVRQKFTPINED
+171 MDEGVRQKFTPITED

-198 RVANVFDVHGTN
+198 RLANVFDVHGTN

-251 AYIKFCKIGALSEK
+251 AYIKFCKIGALSEH

-295 KDGDRVYAVI
+295 KDGDKVYAVI

-324 KGQKIAVEKAFE
+324 KGQKIAVEKTFE
-336 QVEYTPGDIGLVEAH
+336 QLDYTPGDVGLIEAH

-370 APYAKPGTIGLGSV
+370 SPYAKPGTIGLGSV

-413 PSVNFETPNPTVDWA
+413 PSVNFQTPNPTVDWA
-428 SSPFRV
+428 TSPFRV
-434 ITKAEPWNSDK
+434 ITQAEPWNTDK
-445 IRRANVSAFGFGGTN
+445 VRRANVSAFGFGGTN
-460 FHVAMEEMNDEL
+460 FHVALEEMNDDL
-472 VKKTQEHKVCAAKI
+472 VRKTQNAAQDKVCAAAI
-486 STSAPAAA
+486 SHPTPAV
-494 QEKKEMNATEYSLL
+494 QEQSNMNATNYSLL

-518 LTFSADTKQE
+518 LTFSADTKQD
-528 LFNELSKAVL
+528 LFNALGKAVL
-538 AIKYDPTY
+538 AIEYDPTY
-546 LPSISYQNHI
+546 LPRIAYQNHL

-562 AVSINVENPQK
+562 AVAINVENPEK

-601 GIYPFTPTEVKPKVC
+601 GIYPFTPSEIKPKVC

-642 TFMEADRL
+642 TFMEADRIL
-650 LINIIGQNLTDTLW
+650 VGLIGQNLTDTLW
-664 SKPGETKEQI
+664 SKPGENKEQL
-674 AAREAAIKKTEMTQP
+674 AEREAAIKKTEMTQP
-689 AMLTADIAMMRL
+689 AVLTADVAMMRL

-739 TRGKVMSEIKVEDNG
+739 TRAKAMADIKVEDNG
-754 KMASIATTAEAVEPH
+754 KMASIAAPTEQVEPQ
-769 LKRINGYV
+769 LSRISGYV

-787 TVIAGAS
+787 TVIAGNS
-794 KAVDEAIKMFTDMGI
+794 KSIDDAIKMFTDMGI

-830 QYRAFLD
+830 KYRAFLD
-837 TLTFHAP
+837 TLTVNAP

-857 PNDPEKIKDLMVTQ
+857 PSDPEKIKDLMVTQ

-904 LAASTLSDKKD
+904 LATNTLADKKD

-931 FNDLFANLISSGI
+931 FNDMFANMISSGI
-944 HIDWKGTDIFGDNST
+944 HIDWKGTDVLGDHST
-959 YNPAFVK
+959 FNPAFAQWAGAAAPAAAAPVQP
-966 WVDASATPTQK
+966 AATCAAQPAACSTHK
-977 DEVTM
+977 E
-982 SSSSQNNASATQ
+982 
-994 NGCCTRKSVVISG
+994 VVISG

-1036 PVSSD
+1036 PVSSEI
-1041 CQQKQIDKNVEV
+1041 QQKQIDKNVEI

-1061 HRIEHLNSVSQAVKL
+1061 HRIEHLSSPEQAIKL

-1092 AKWVASMDRSFQLAI
+1092 AKWVASMDRCFQLAI
-1107 AAGMLALKDA
+1107 AAGILALKDA

-1137 WGLPEDMIDNT
+1137 WGLPEEMIDNT

-1175 NKNAKEI
+1175 NKNAQEL

-1213 PPLQSFTSQFI
+1213 PALQSFTSQFI

-1253 STAQAIAV
+1253 STAQAISV

-1278 ADDITNDSIAE
+1278 ADDITNNSISE

-1302 TEADVT
+1302 TQADVT

-1323 GMGAVSLVVEEESE
+1323 GMGAVSLVVEEQAE
-1337 VAKRGMKPL
+1337 VEKRGMKPL
-1346 AKLLESEIRNSGFHV
+1346 AKLLATEIRNSGFHV
-1361 TRLDVAH
+1361 TRLDVGH
-1368 VAQVMNEMVSRA
+1368 VAQVMNELVSHA
-1380 EKDYGLNR
+1380 EKEYGLNR

-1454 LNTGIVPPIAN
+1454 LNTGLVPPIAN
-1465 FKEADPELE
+1465 FKEADPELQ

-1507 VWSVDEPRICD
+1507 MWTVGEPRITD
-1518 PAKHEAWLKQ
+1518 SAKHEAWLKH
-1528 ISNQQTP
+1528 ISNQQNP
-1535 VLEVVHNTLR
+1535 VLEVDHNTLR

-1567 DKVNLVA
+1567 DKVNMMA
-1574 SHNAAAHTAA
+1574 SHAAPAAAPA
-1584 VPATPAPVA
+1584 VTSAPAP
-1593 TSAAQAPVT
+1593 AAAVT
-1602 AAPVAPVAAAP
+1602 AAAAVQPAPVAAAP
-1613 KAALPAL
+1613 KAALPNT

-1667 MREKYQIARQEG
+1667 MR
-1679 VQLKDY
+1679 D
-1685 PTIRSI
+1685 
-1691 IKYAIANAGSESN
+1691 
-1704 ASAPTAAPAA
+1704 
-1714 QTAAPAPVA
+1714 
-1723 PAPVTAAPVA
+1723 
-1733 QPAAAAAPKAA
+1733 
-1744 LPALDEASV
+1744 
-1753 TKDILAIVSEKTGY
+1753 
-1767 PEDMLDLDLDMEADL
+1767 
-1782 GIDTVKQAEL
+1782 
-1792 FAIMREKY
+1792 KY

-1814 TIRSIIKYAMANAG
+1814 TIRSIIKYAMENAG
-1828 SEANVAAAQP
+1828 SETGAAPAASVASVAQPAPAPVAVTPAPAPAPAAAQP
-1838 AAAAAPVTAA
+1838 A
-1848 PAAAPVAAAPVTPAP
+1848 PVAAATP
-1863 AVAQPAAA
+1863 A
-1871 AAPKAALPALDEASV
+1871 AAPKAALPNTDEASV
-1886 TKDILSIVAEK
+1886 TKDIVALVAEK

-1952 IKYAMANAGS
+1952 IKYAMAHAGT
-1962 EGKAPAV
+1962 EGAATV
-1969 TAAPAAQTAAPA
+1969 AAAPAAAQAPAAQPAPVATPAAVVTPAPVVAPAPA
-1981 PVASAP
+1981 PV
-1987 VTAVPVAQPAVAAAP
+1987 PAVAPAAAP
-2002 KAALPALDE
+2002 KAQGALDE
-2011 ASVTKD
+2011 ASVTKE
-2017 ITALVAEKTGYPE
+2017 IVAMVAEKTGYPE

-2054 AIMREKYQIARQ
+2054 AAMREHYGIAQ
-2066 EGVQLKDYPTIR
+2066 MEGIQLKDYPTIR
-2078 SIIKY
+2078 HCINFALTY
-2083 AIANAGS
+2083 A
-2090 EGKAPAAA
+2090 GKPAAA
-2098 PAVTA
+2098 PAA
-2103 APVAQAAAPVTP
+2103 AQ
-2115 APVAAPVAPAPVTA
+2115 
-2129 APKASGPLPSL
+2129 
-2140 DEASVTKDIKAIV
+2140 
-2153 AEKTGYPEDMLDLDL
+2153 
-2168 DMEADLGIDTVKQ
+2168 
-2181 AELFAIMR
+2181 
-2189 EKYQIAR
+2189 
-2196 QEGVQLKDYPTIR
+2196 
-2209 SIIKYAIA
+2209 
-2217 NAGSEGKAPAAAPA
+2217 PAAAPA
-2231 VTAAPVAQAAAPVTP
+2231 PAADSSVAPVQ
-2246 APVTAPV
+2246 TAPAAQEPAEPALPVIKV
-2253 APAPVTAAPAT
+2253 AD
-2264 PVVTPVSA
+2264 
-2272 PKVQE
+2272 VQE
-2277 PQEPQLPTI
+2277 
-2286 NVPTVQ
+2286 
-2292 DAVPTAEKVEKPTED
+2292 AVPTAGKVGKPSEE
-2307 MLTTNPTAPI
+2307 MLTTNPTGQI
-2317 RPHVSLAER
+2317 EHRVSLAER

-2346 VVAQAPLTERE
+2346 VVADAPLTERE
-2357 NRRLSKDRTV
+2357 NRRLAKDRTV

-2444 KKVSPHNELTK
+2444 KKASPHNELTK

-2471 SDRSDADTFFA
+2471 ANRQDADTFFA
-2482 VNTKID
+2482 VNVKID
-2488 GHFGYTTK
+2488 GNFGYFTK

-2506 TGGVTCYRKDVY
+2506 TGGTTCYRKDVY
-2518 ERTGAISKLIDF
+2518 ERTGAISKLMDF
-2530 EPTATPDEMARYT
+2530 EPTATPDEMAQKT
-2543 MEEVLHGDMR
+2543 MDEVLHGDMR
-2553 LMIGAR
+2553 LMIGTR
-2559 EGGRSTILS
+2559 GGKRSTILS
-2568 VPVRLDRSEKRFDL
+2568 VPVRLDKSVKRFDL

-2606 QYHSKII
+2606 QYKSKII

-2628 SMNEAELAALKKQ
+2628 SMNETELAALKKQ
-2641 IWEDLKADKT
+2641 LWEELKADT
-2651 KKATPVMLERAFG
+2651 THKATPVMLERAFG

-2671 LYKNLQKLRDLGS
+2671 LYNNLQKLRDLGS

-2693 MNSSM
+2693 LNSSM

-2792 SLTNQGYRAISIAM
+2792 SLTNQGYRAIAIAM

-2858 LGRLDWDHQHRFEMD
+2858 LGRLDWDHQLRFEMD
-2873 EIVPTGAQNAP
+2873 EIVPEGAHAAP
-2884 KGGNDNGGSAAPKAA
+2884 QGGNDRGQGGAAPAAPASAAA
-2899 AKTQQAALPD
+2899 QPD
-2909 PSQANHFLSKV
+2909 PAQATHFLGKV
-2920 VSLEKGKEIHAEKE
+2920 GTLAKNQALHAEKE

-2961 TFMETATAL
+2961 TFVETATAL
-2970 GGRVPQGLKDVHFY
+2970 GGTVPQGLKDVHFY

-2996 VRVIGTDVNGD
+2996 VRVIGKEENGD

-3017 NSKGIKMGNTR
+3017 NSKGVKMGNTR
-3028 RHFTAHAMQDGFVS
+3028 RHFTAHALQSGFVS

-3082 LKADKDSSLAIY
+3082 LKADKDSSLAVY
-3094 NTTPQPQWKDGQKVL
+3094 NTTPRPQWTDGAKTL

-3136 PDGIKEVA
+3136 PDGIKELA
-3144 VFKRQTP
+3144 VFKREVP

-3178 EQGNVWVEF
+3178 EQGQVWVEI

>member
-11 IIGIGAI
+11 IVGIGAI

-43 QSYWDYKLFYSPD
+43 ASYWDYKLFYSPD

-113 KKEFDRNRCAVI
+113 KKEFNRDRCAVI
-125 IGNSMGGMKNEMS
+125 MGNSMGGMKNEMS

-152 ETPTYKS
+152 DTPTYKA
-159 LSPEAEKKLMDE
+159 LPPDAEQKLMDE
-171 MDEGVRQKFTPINED
+171 MDEGVRQKFTPITED

-198 RVANVFDVHGTN
+198 RLANVFDVHGTN

-251 AYIKFCKIGALSEK
+251 AYIKFCKIGALSEH

-295 KDGDRVYAVI
+295 KDGDKVYAVI

-324 KGQKIAVEKAFE
+324 KGQKIAVEKTFE
-336 QVEYTPGDIGLVEAH
+336 QLDYTPGDVGLIEAH

-370 APYAKPGTIGLGSV
+370 SPYAKPGTIGLGSV

-413 PSVNFETPNPTVDWA
+413 PSVNFQTPNPTVDW
-428 SSPFRV
+428 STSPFRV
-434 ITKAEPWNSDK
+434 ITQAEPWNTDK
-445 IRRANVSAFGFGGTN
+445 VRRANVSAFGFGGTN
-460 FHVAMEEMNDEL
+460 FHVALEEMNDDL
-472 VKKTQEHKVCAAKI
+472 VRKTQNAAQDKVCAAAI
-486 STSAPAAA
+486 SHPTPAV
-494 QEKKEMNATEYSLL
+494 QEQSNMNATNYSLL

-518 LTFSADTKQE
+518 LTFSADTKQD
-528 LFNELSKAVL
+528 LFNALGKAVL
-538 AIKYDPTY
+538 AIEYDPTY
-546 LPSISYQNHI
+546 LPRIAYQNHL

-562 AVSINVENPQK
+562 AVAINVENPEK

-601 GIYPFTPTEVKPKVC
+601 GIYPFTPSEIKPKVC

-642 TFMEADRL
+642 TFMEADRIL
-650 LINIIGQNLTDTLW
+650 VGLIGQNLTDTLW
-664 SKPGETKEQI
+664 SKPGETKEQL
-674 AAREAAIKKTEMTQP
+674 AEREAAIKKTEMTQP
-689 AMLTADIAMMRL
+689 AVLTADVAMMRL

-739 TRGKVMSEIKVEDNG
+739 TRAKAMADIKVEDNG
-754 KMASIATTAEAVEPH
+754 KMASIAAPTEQVEPQ
-769 LKRINGYV
+769 LSRISGYV

-787 TVIAGAS
+787 TVIAGNS
-794 KAVDEAIKMFTDMGI
+794 KSIDDAIKMFTDMGI

-830 QYRAFLD
+830 KYRAFLD
-837 TLTFHAP
+837 TLTVNAP

-857 PNDPEKIKDLMVTQ
+857 PSDPEKIKDLMVTQ

-904 LAASTLSDKKD
+904 LATNTLADKKD

-931 FNDLFANLISSGI
+931 FNDMFANMISSGI
-944 HIDWKGTDIFGDNST
+944 HIDWKGTDVLGDHST
-959 YNPAFVK
+959 FNPAFAQWAGAAAPAAAAPVQP
-966 WVDASATPTQK
+966 AATCAAQPAACSTHK
-977 DEVTM
+977 E
-982 SSSSQNNASATQ
+982 
-994 NGCCTRKSVVISG
+994 VVISG

-1036 PVSSD
+1036 PVSSEI
-1041 CQQKQIDKNVEV
+1041 QQKQIDKNVEI

-1061 HRIEHLNSVSQAVKL
+1061 HRIEHLSSPEQAIKL

-1092 AKWVASMDRSFQLAI
+1092 AKWVASMDRCFQLAI
-1107 AAGMLALKDA
+1107 AAGILALKDA

-1137 WGLPEDMIDNT
+1137 WGLPEEMIDNT

-1175 NKNAKEI
+1175 NKNAQEL

-1213 PPLQSFTSQFI
+1213 PALQSFTSQFI

-1253 STAQAIAV
+1253 STAQAISV

-1278 ADDITNDSIAE
+1278 ADDITNNSISE

-1302 TEADVT
+1302 TQADVT

-1323 GMGAVSLVVEEESE
+1323 GMGAVSLVVEEQAE
-1337 VAKRGMKPL
+1337 VEKRGMKPL
-1346 AKLLESEIRNSGFHV
+1346 AKLLATEIRNSGFHV
-1361 TRLDVAH
+1361 TRLDVGH
-1368 VAQVMNEMVSRA
+1368 VAQVMNELVSHA
-1380 EKDYGLNR
+1380 EKEYGLNR

-1454 LNTGIVPPIAN
+1454 LNTGLVPPIAN
-1465 FKEADPELE
+1465 FKEADPELQ

-1507 VWSVDEPRICD
+1507 MWTVGEPRITD
-1518 PAKHEAWLKQ
+1518 SAKHEAWLKH
-1528 ISNQQTP
+1528 ISNQQNP
-1535 VLEVVHNTLR
+1535 VLEVDHNTLR

-1567 DKVNLVA
+1567 DKVNMMA
-1574 SHNAAAHTAA
+1574 SHAAPAAAPAA
-1584 VPATPAPVA
+1584 VTSAPAP
-1593 TSAAQAPVT
+1593 AAAVT
-1602 AAPVAPVAAAP
+1602 AAAAVQPAPVAAAP
-1613 KAALPAL
+1613 KAALPNT

-1628 ILAIVSE
+1628 I
-1635 KTGYPEDMLDLD
+1635 
-1647 LDMEADLGIDT
+1647 
-1658 VKQAELFAI
+1658 
-1667 MREKYQIARQEG
+1667 
-1679 VQLKDY
+1679 
-1685 PTIRSI
+1685 
-1691 IKYAIANAGSESN
+1691 
-1704 ASAPTAAPAA
+1704 
-1714 QTAAPAPVA
+1714 VA
-1723 PAPVTAAPVA
+1723 LVA
-1733 QPAAAAAPKAA
+1733 
-1744 LPALDEASV
+1744 
-1753 TKDILAIVSEKTGY
+1753 EKTGY

-1814 TIRSIIKYAMANAG
+1814 TIRSIIKYAMENAG
-1828 SEANVAAAQP
+1828 SETGAAPAAPVAPVAQP
-1838 AAAAAPVTAA
+1838 APAPVAVTPAPAPAPAVTAA
-1848 PAAAPVAAAPVTPAP
+1848 PAAQPAPV
-1863 AVAQPAAA
+1863 A
-1871 AAPKAALPALDEASV
+1871 AAPKAALPNTDEASV
-1886 TKDILSIVAEK
+1886 TKDIVALVAEK

-1952 IKYAMANAGS
+1952 IKYAMAHAGT
-1962 EGKAPAV
+1962 EGAATV
-1969 TAAPAAQTAAPA
+1969 AAAPAAAQAPAAQPAPVATPAAVVTPAPAVAPAPA
-1981 PVASAP
+1981 PV
-1987 VTAVPVAQPAVAAAP
+1987 PAVAPAAAP
-2002 KAALPALDE
+2002 KAQGALDE
-2011 ASVTKD
+2011 ASVTKE
-2017 ITALVAEKTGYPE
+2017 IVAMVAEKTGYPE

-2054 AIMREKYQIARQ
+2054 AAMREHYGIAQ
-2066 EGVQLKDYPTIR
+2066 MEGIQLKDYPTIR
-2078 SIIKY
+2078 HCINFALTY
-2083 AIANAGS
+2083 A
-2090 EGKAPAAA
+2090 GKPAAA
-2098 PAVTA
+2098 PAA
-2103 APVAQAAAPVTP
+2103 AQ
-2115 APVAAPVAPAPVTA
+2115 
-2129 APKASGPLPSL
+2129 
-2140 DEASVTKDIKAIV
+2140 
-2153 AEKTGYPEDMLDLDL
+2153 
-2168 DMEADLGIDTVKQ
+2168 
-2181 AELFAIMR
+2181 
-2189 EKYQIAR
+2189 
-2196 QEGVQLKDYPTIR
+2196 
-2209 SIIKYAIA
+2209 
-2217 NAGSEGKAPAAAPA
+2217 PAAAPA
-2231 VTAAPVAQAAAPVTP
+2231 PAADSSVAPVQ
-2246 APVTAPV
+2246 TAPAAQEPAEPTLPVIKV
-2253 APAPVTAAPAT
+2253 AD
-2264 PVVTPVSA
+2264 
-2272 PKVQE
+2272 VQE
-2277 PQEPQLPTI
+2277 
-2286 NVPTVQ
+2286 
-2292 DAVPTAEKVEKPTED
+2292 AVPTAGKVGKPSEE
-2307 MLTTNPTAPI
+2307 MLTTNPTGQI
-2317 RPHVSLAER
+2317 EHRVSLAER

-2346 VVAQAPLTERE
+2346 VVADAPLTERE
-2357 NRRLSKDRTV
+2357 NRRLAKDRTV

-2444 KKVSPHNELTK
+2444 KKASPHNELTK

-2471 SDRSDADTFFA
+2471 ANRQDADTFFA
-2482 VNTKID
+2482 VNVKID
-2488 GHFGYTTK
+2488 GNFGYFTK

-2506 TGGVTCYRKDVY
+2506 TGGTTCYRKDVY
-2518 ERTGAISKLIDF
+2518 ERTGAISKLMDF
-2530 EPTATPDEMARYT
+2530 EPTATPDEMAQKT
-2543 MEEVLHGDMR
+2543 MDEVLHGDMR
-2553 LMIGAR
+2553 LMIGTR
-2559 EGGRSTILS
+2559 GGKRSTILS
-2568 VPVRLDRSEKRFDL
+2568 VPVRLDKSVKRFDL

-2606 QYHSKII
+2606 QYKSKII

-2628 SMNEAELAALKKQ
+2628 SMNETELAALKKQ
-2641 IWEDLKADKT
+2641 LWEELKADT
-2651 KKATPVMLERAFG
+2651 THKATPVMLERAFG

-2671 LYKNLQKLRDLGS
+2671 LYNNLQKLRDLGS

-2693 MNSSM
+2693 LNSSM

-2792 SLTNQGYRAISIAM
+2792 SLTNQGYRAIAIAM

-2858 LGRLDWDHQHRFEMD
+2858 LGRLDWDHQLRFEMD
-2873 EIVPTGAQNAP
+2873 EIVPEGAHAAP
-2884 KGGNDNGGSAAPKAA
+2884 QGGNDRGQGGAAPAAPASAAA
-2899 AKTQQAALPD
+2899 QPD
-2909 PSQANHFLSKV
+2909 PAQATHFLGKV
-2920 VSLEKGKEIHAEKE
+2920 GTLAKNQALHAEKE

-2961 TFMETATAL
+2961 TFVETATAL
-2970 GGRVPQGLKDVHFY
+2970 GGTVPQGLKDVHFY

-2996 VRVIGTDVNGD
+2996 VRVIGKEENGD

-3017 NSKGIKMGNTR
+3017 NSKGVKMGNTR
-3028 RHFTAHAMQDGFVS
+3028 RHFTAHALQRGFVS

-3082 LKADKDSSLAIY
+3082 LKADKDSSLAVY
-3094 NTTPQPQWKDGQKVL
+3094 NTTPRPQWTDGAKTL

-3136 PDGIKEVA
+3136 PDGIKELA
-3144 VFKRQTP
+3144 VFKREVP

-3178 EQGNVWVEF
+3178 EQGQVWVEI

>member
-1 MNNKTKEPIA
+1 MKNKNLEPIA
-11 IIGIGAI
+11 IVGIGAI
-18 MPGALSKDEFWQNI
+18 MPGALNKDEFWSNI
-32 QTGKYCITEIP
+32 KEGKYCITEIP
-43 QSYWDYKLFYSPD
+43 ASYWDYRLFYSPD

-68 GFIPE
+68 GFIPQS
-73 GFKFNSI
+73 FKFNSL

-113 KKEFDRNRCAVI
+113 KKEFDHNRTAVI

-152 ETPTYKS
+152 NTPSFKS
-159 LSPEAEKKLMDE
+159 LAPSDAQKMLEE
-171 MDEGVRQKFTPINED
+171 MDAGVREKFAPINED
-186 SMPGELANVIAG
+186 SMPGELANVIPG
-198 RVANVFDVHGTN
+198 RVANVFDLHGTN
-210 FTVDAACATSLAA
+210 FAVDAACATSLAA
-223 VDQAVN
+223 IDQAVN
-229 GLREGNFDMAI
+229 GLRMGNFDMAI
-240 VGGVD
+240 AGGVD

-251 AYIKFCKIGALSEK
+251 AYIKFCKIGALSET
-265 GSCPFD
+265 GSYPFD
-271 AKADGFVMAE
+271 ARANGFVMAE
-281 GAGTVILKRLSDAV
+281 GAGMVILKRLSDAV
-295 KDGDRVYAVI
+295 KDGDRIYAVI

-324 KGQKIAVEKAFE
+324 KGQKLAVEKTFE
-336 QVEYTPGDIGLVEAH
+336 QLDYTPEAVGLIEAH
-351 GTSTRVGDAV
+351 GTGTRVGDAV
-361 ELNALYDIF
+361 ELGALTELF
-370 APYAKPGTIGLGSV
+370 SPYVKPGSIGLGSV

-413 PSVNFETPNPTVDWA
+413 PSVNFETPNPIVDW
-428 SSPFRV
+428 STCPFRV
-434 ITKAEPWNSDK
+434 ITKAEEWPGGK

-460 FHVAMEEMNDEL
+460 FHVAMEEMNDSL
-472 VKKTQEHKVCAAKI
+472 LKKAEESKQQVTV
-486 STSAPAAA
+486 SVPV
-494 QEKKEMNATEYSLL
+494 QEKPTMTSSNSYTLH

-518 LTFSADTKQE
+518 LTFSAATKQE
-528 LFNELSKAVL
+528 LFNVLDKALV
-538 AIKYDPTY
+538 AIEYDPTY
-546 LPSISYQNHI
+546 LPSISYKNHI
-556 QKPHKF
+556 AKPAKF
-562 AVSINVENPQK
+562 AVTINVESPEK
-573 LKEKIEYFIK
+573 LKEKIAFFK
-583 IAGGQDVW
+583 KTASTQDVW
-591 AQESLYLKMK
+591 EQESLYLRMK
-601 GIYPFTPTEVKPKVC
+601 GIYPFTPSEIKPKVC

-635 KYKVVMD
+635 KYKVVQD
-642 TFMEADRL
+642 TFDEADRL
-650 LINIIGQNLTDTLW
+650 LLKIIGQNLTDTLW

-674 AAREAAIKKTEMTQP
+674 AVREAAIKKTEMTQP
-689 AMLTADIAMMRL
+689 AVLTADIAMMRL
-701 LSSFGLK
+701 LSSFGIK

-754 KMASIATTAEAVEPH
+754 KMASIAAPVDRVEPE
-769 LKRINGYV
+769 LARINGYV

-794 KAVDEAIKMFTDMGI
+794 KAVDDAIKMFTDMGI
-809 QAVQIPVSHAFHSEI
+809 QAVQIPVSHAFHSAI

-857 PNDPEKIKDLMVTQ
+857 PSDPEKIKDLMVTQ

-881 LKTTYDSGVR
+881 LQTTYDSGVR

-904 LAASTLSDKKD
+904 LASNTLSDKKD

-944 HIDWKGTDIFGDNST
+944 HLDWKGTDMYGDNST
-959 YNPAFVK
+959 YNPAFVN
-966 WVDASATPTQK
+966 WVTGNATPTEK
-977 DEVTM
+977 AAGTVKENTVCACKVGA
-982 SSSSQNNASATQ
+982 NAAA
-994 NGCCTRKSVVISG
+994 NGNGGKKSVVISG

-1017 KVFREGVL
+1017 KIFREGVL
-1025 DEILQGRNLIE
+1025 DEILSGRNMIE
-1036 PVSSD
+1036 PVSSEI
-1041 CQQKQIDKNVEV
+1041 QQKQIDKHVEF
-1053 VIKSKDGN
+1053 VIKSPDGN
-1061 HRIEHLNSVSQAVKL
+1061 HRIERLSSPMQAIKL
-1076 AAKAGSFD
+1076 AAKGGAFD

-1092 AKWVASMDRSFQLAI
+1092 AKWVRSMDRSFQLAI
-1107 AAGMLALKDA
+1107 AAGILALKDA

-1137 WGLPEDMIDNT
+1137 WGLPADMIDET

-1155 YPITNSMMG
+1155 FPVANSMMG
-1164 EFAQKLTALLE
+1164 DLSKRVAGLLN
-1175 NKNAKEI
+1175 NKTAKEVRAFCD
-1182 TKFYE
+1182 KF
-1187 TFINQISDPALKAE
+1187 ISQISDPALKAE
-1201 LKAWYDA
+1201 IEAWYQANFKDKEIEPEA
-1208 EMAKV
+1208 
-1213 PPLQSFTSQFI
+1213 FTSEFI
-1224 LKTIIIAQSH
+1224 LKTIIIAHSH
-1234 FAQWIRAKGPAT
+1234 FCQWIRARGPAT
-1246 SMSAACA
+1246 ALSAACA

-1261 AHDWIRLGRAK
+1261 AQDWITLGRCK

-1278 ADDITNDSIAE
+1278 ADDPTNDNVSE
-1289 WMLTAFLASGAAT
+1289 WILTAFLASGAAT

-1346 AKLLESEIRNSGFHV
+1346 AKLLATEIANSGFHV

-1368 VAQVMNEMVSRA
+1368 VAQVMNRLVSHA
-1380 EKDYGLNR
+1380 EKEYGLNR

-1454 LNTGIVPPIAN
+1454 LNTGLVPPIAN

-1499 IGMTLLEK
+1499 LGMTLLEK
-1507 VWSVDEPRICD
+1507 MWQEGEPRITD
-1518 PAKHEAWLKQ
+1518 EARHQAWLKE
-1528 ISNQQTP
+1528 ISGQQAP
-1535 VLEVVHNTLR
+1535 VLEVVQNTLR
-1545 VKDNYKH
+1545 IKDNYQH
-1552 GVKPSLVMEGAQAFV
+1552 GVKPSLIMEGSQAFV
-1567 DKVNLVA
+1567 DKVNA
-1574 SHNAAAHTAA
+1574 IHAHEAKAAAAPAAPAA
-1584 VPATPAPVA
+1584 V
-1593 TSAAQAPVT
+1593 AQP
-1602 AAPVAPVAAAP
+1602 APVAPVA
-1613 KAALPAL
+1613 KAVAL
-1620 DEASVTKD
+1620 DEATVTKEVVKM
-1628 ILAIVSE
+1628 VSE
-1635 KTGYPEDMLDLD
+1635 KTGYPDDMLDID

-1658 VKQAELFAI
+1658 VKQAELFAAL
-1667 MREKYQIARQEG
+1667 REHYGIAQQEG
-1679 VQLKDY
+1679 IQLKDY
-1685 PTIRSI
+1685 PTIRHC
-1691 IKYAIANAGSESN
+1691 IKFVLANAGKP
-1704 ASAPTAAPAA
+1704 AAAAPVAQAA
-1714 QTAAPAPVA
+1714 VAPAAPVA
-1723 PAPVTAAPVA
+1723 PAVTPAPAAVA
-1733 QPAAAAAPKAA
+1733 QPAPAAKAV
-1744 LPALDEASV
+1744 ALDEASV
-1753 TKDILAIVSEKTGY
+1753 TKEVVGMVAEKTGY
-1767 PEDMLDLDLDMEADL
+1767 PEDMLDIDLDMEADL

-1792 FAIMREKY
+1792 FAALREHY
-1800 QIARQEGVQLKDYP
+1800 GIAQQEGIQLKDYP
-1814 TIRSIIKYAMANAG
+1814 TIRHCIKFVLANAG
-1828 SEANVAAAQP
+1828 KP
-1838 AAAAAPVTAA
+1838 AAAAP
-1848 PAAAPVAAAPVTPAP
+1848 AAPVTPAAVP
-1863 AVAQPAAA
+1863 APVSAPVTPASA
-1871 AAPKAALPALDEASV
+1871 AAPAAKAANLDEATV
-1886 TKDILSIVAEK
+1886 TKEVVSMVAEK

-1918 TVKQAELFAI
+1918 TVKQAELFAA
-1928 MREKYQIARQEGVQL
+1928 MREHYGIAQQEGIQL
-1943 KDYPTIRSI
+1943 KDYPTIRHC
-1952 IKYAMANAGS
+1952 IKFVLANAG
-1962 EGKAPAV
+1962 KPAAAAPVAQAAVAPAV
-1969 TAAPAAQTAAPA
+1969 PVTPAVTPA
-1981 PVASAP
+1981 VSAP
-1987 VTAVPVAQPAVAAAP
+1987 VTPAPAAPVAQPAPAA
-2002 KAALPALDE
+2002 KAVALDE
-2011 ASVTKD
+2011 ATVTKE
-2017 ITALVAEKTGYPE
+2017 IVKMVAEKTGYPE

-2054 AIMREKYQIARQ
+2054 AAMREHYGIAQQ
-2066 EGVQLKDYPTIR
+2066 EGIQLKDYPTIR
-2078 SIIKY
+2078 HCINFALSH
-2083 AIANAGS
+2083 AG
-2090 EGKAPAAA
+2090 KPAAAAPAAQAAVAPAAPVAPAAA
-2098 PAVTA
+2098 PAPVSASVTPAPA
-2103 APVAQAAAPVTP
+2103 AVSAPVTP
-2115 APVAAPVAPAPVTA
+2115 APAP
-2129 APKASGPLPSL
+2129 
-2140 DEASVTKDIKAIV
+2140 
-2153 AEKTGYPEDMLDLDL
+2153 
-2168 DMEADLGIDTVKQ
+2168 Q
-2181 AELFAIMR
+2181 
-2189 EKYQIAR
+2189 
-2196 QEGVQLKDYPTIR
+2196 
-2209 SIIKYAIA
+2209 
-2217 NAGSEGKAPAAAPA
+2217 AAPA
-2231 VTAAPVAQAAAPVTP
+2231 KLAKKPAHVVAEHIGVPQA
-2246 APVTAPV
+2246 
-2253 APAPVTAAPAT
+2253 
-2264 PVVTPVSA
+2264 
-2272 PKVQE
+2272 
-2277 PQEPQLPTI
+2277 
-2286 NVPTVQ
+2286 
-2292 DAVPTAEKVEKPTED
+2292 DA
-2307 MLTTNPTAPI
+2307 LITNPTAPI
-2317 RPHVSLAER
+2317 EKHFSLAER
-2326 PEREGYAGEHCHEK
+2326 PEREGYQGEHCHEK
-2340 KLRNVT
+2340 KLRYVT
-2346 VVAQAPLTERE
+2346 TVADAPLTERE
-2357 NRRLSKDRTV
+2357 NRRLSKDRTI
-2367 LIFADNSQLIKAYQE
+2367 LLFADNSQLIKAYQE
-2382 EFKELGVKTHV
+2382 EFKELGVKYHV

-2415 EAALKEYAAEDP
+2415 EAALKDYAAEDP

-2435 LGATVKKFD
+2435 LGASVKKFD
-2444 KKVSPHNELTK
+2444 KKASPHADLTK

-2471 SDRSDADTFFA
+2471 ANRQDADTFFA

-2488 GHFGYTTK
+2488 GTFGYTTK

-2506 TGGVTCYRKDVY
+2506 TGGTTCFRKDVY
-2518 ERTGAISKLIDF
+2518 ERTGAISKLMDF
-2530 EPTATPDEMARYT
+2530 EPTATPDEMAQKT
-2543 MEEVLHGDMR
+2543 MDEVLHGDMR
-2553 LMIGAR
+2553 LMIGTR
-2559 EGGRSTILS
+2559 DNVRSTILS
-2568 VPVRLDRSEKRFDL
+2568 LPTRLDRSVKHFDL
-2582 AGKTIIFTGSGRG
+2582 AGKSIIFTGSGRG

-2619 IQEKTPLWA
+2619 IQDKTPLWA

-2651 KKATPVMLERAFG
+2651 QKATPVMLERAFG

-2671 LYKNLQKLRDLGS
+2671 LYNNLQKLRDLGS

-2693 MNSSM
+2693 TNSSM

-2787 AKSAF
+2787 AKSAL
-2792 SLTNQGYRAISIAM
+2792 SLSNQGYRAISIAM

-2812 GMGVRAGVETFLK
+2812 GMGVRAGVETFLR

-2846 YGDVPEIVLTGS
+2846 YGQVPEIVLTGS
-2858 LGRLDWDHQHRFEMD
+2858 LGRLDWDHQLKFEWEEIGAD
-2873 EIVPTGAQNAP
+2873 EAGSDDAP
-2884 KGGNDNGGSAAPKAA
+2884 KGGTPAAAAPAASTPAA
-2899 AKTQQAALPD
+2899 AVDASKAT
-2909 PSQANHFLSKV
+2909 HFLGNIT
-2920 VSLEKGKEIHAEKE
+2920 SLQKGAEIHLEKE
-2934 FNLQS
+2934 FNLNS

-2970 GGRVPQGLKDVHFY
+2970 TGTVPQGLKDVHFY

-2996 VRVIGTDVNGD
+2996 VRVIGKANGNEA
-3007 ISMEIESDFI
+3007 SMEIESDFI
-3017 NSKGIKMGNTR
+3017 NSKGVKMGNTR
-3028 RHFTAHAMQDGFVS
+3028 RHFTAKTLDGFTS
-3042 TWNEVKDQIHLDVN
+3042 TWNAVKAEAMTGLT
-3056 AAPQITKEEIYKKY
+3056 APMSVSKEEIYQKY
-3070 FHGPSFQVLGGI
+3070 FHGPSFQVLEGI
-3082 LKADKDSSLAIY
+3082 VRVDKHASLAVY
-3094 NTTPQPQWKDGQKVL
+3094 HTTPRPQWNDGPRTL

-3121 CCGFRDMAIDNKMTL
+3121 CCGFQDMSIEHKMTL
-3136 PDGIKEVA
+3136 PDGIAEVA
-3144 VFKRQTP
+3144 VLKKELP
-3151 PQKLYL
+3151 PAQLYL
-3157 YGRFKG
+3157 YGVSRG
-3163 LTADGKTLHDAYVFD
+3163 NTADGKTLHDAYVFD
-3178 EQGNVWVEF
+3178 AQGEVWVEI